1 MSTAIDTPVRRTRR
15 RLVGPIVAI
24 VIAALLFIVPF
35 LNVPTFGILP
45 NNLNRPGSLQVLA
58 VVLTIC
64 ALAVTFDIV
73 FGYTG
78 LLSFGHA
85 MFFTLGGYGFAMTLK
100 LTDLGFGVAVLVGI
114 LASIV
119 GAVFVN
125 AIALRATGV
134 AFSMVTLAVAQLI
147 NIMISRNYFGSGG
160 EEGLTLP
167 FQAMP
172 TFFIGIRNTQNLY
185 WLALALL
192 IIVVAL
198 ALWVTSTRLGHSWK
212 AVRENE
218 LRMKVMGVNTYLT
231 KLSATVI
238 ASVLAGACGIVYV
251 IVLGTAE
258 PKISGLL
265 FSLSLIV
272 MVVLG
277 GRGRIWGA
285 VLGAAL
291 YTLLEQRLPTVA
303 ALPAIADLPAVF
315 RIPLSEPQLLLGIAF
330 IIFIYAL
337 PGGITG
343 GIRSA
348 LDKRTARRQAI
359 GLPATSARD
368 IH

>member
-1 MSTAIDTPVRRTRR
+1 MTTAIDTPTRSRGR

-24 VIAALLFIVPF
+24 VIAAVLFVAPF
-35 LNVPTFGILP
+35 LSVPTFGILP
-45 NNLNRPGSLQVLA
+45 GELNRPGSLQVLA
-58 VVLTIC
+58 VVLAMC

-85 MFFTLGGYGFAMTLK
+85 MFFTIGGYGFAMTLK
-100 LTDLGFGVAVLVGI
+100 LTDLGFGVAVLIGL

-119 GAVFVN
+119 SAFVVN

-147 NIMISRNYFGSGG
+147 NIMISRNYLGSGG

-167 FQAMP
+167 FQEMP
-172 TFFIGIRNTQNLY
+172 KAFIGVRNTQNVY

-192 IIVVAL
+192 VVVVAI

-258 PKISGLL
+258 PRISSLL

-285 VLGAAL
+285 VIGAGI

-303 ALPAIADLPAVF
+303 ALPAISDLPTVL

-348 LDKRTARRQAI
+348 LQKRDARRQAI
-359 GLPATSARD
+359 GLPKTTTK
-368 IH
+368 